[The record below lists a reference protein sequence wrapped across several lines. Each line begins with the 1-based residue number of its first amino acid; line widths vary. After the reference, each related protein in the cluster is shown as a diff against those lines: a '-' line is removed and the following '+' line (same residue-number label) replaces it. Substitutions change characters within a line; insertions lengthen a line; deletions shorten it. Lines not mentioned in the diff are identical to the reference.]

1 MWIKQR
7 FSERDILI
15 FLDIDGVLNTS
26 NSFNT
31 KYEISEKNIE
41 VLKQLIGKLSKHN
54 YLSKIVLTSTWRL
67 GYDADFQKCS
77 PQIQALIRKLGCFSI
92 QIFDKTP
99 VYKEKTRDVE
109 ILRYIKGY
117 RLKNK
122 DFNYLILDDD
132 VSVFDKAVL
141 NKLNFYKVNQCTGLI
156 KEDIARIMKI
166 IT

>member
-1 MWIKQR
+1 MWIKKR
-7 FSERDILI
+7 FSEKDILI

-31 KYEISEKNIE
+31 KYEVYEKNIE
-41 VLKQLIGKLSKHN
+41 ALNQLIGKLLKHY

-77 PQIQALIRKLGCFSI
+77 LQIQTLIRKLGNFNI

-109 ILRYIKGY
+109 ILRYIRGY
-117 RLKNK
+117 QLDHN
-122 DFNYLILDDD
+122 DFNYIILDDD
-132 VSVFDKAVL
+132 ISVFDKAVL
-141 NKLNFYKVNQCTGLI
+141 DRLNFYKVNQHTGLI
-156 KEDIARIMKI
+156 KEDIDKIIKI